1 MISRLTK
8 FNPILPTVACAA
20 LLLAACDST
29 DLTGAAA
36 GDVDDSS
43 AAVALLAPFTGFYI
57 LQDDWNGL
65 SGDVAYLIIEVPGSD
80 GISPV
85 SLYDYDDI
93 SNCVPERPFTGE
105 VSKDIII
112 LSTRVFM
119 DMDNALLFDEAELF
133 LSGSILTI
141 KFNDDADFDNDG
153 STLDRVSVTATQ
165 LGISLVSDLG
175 ETC

>member
-8 FNPILPTVACAA
+8 FNPTLPTVACAA

-112 LSTRVFM
+112 LSTRIFM
-119 DMDNALLFDEAELF
+119 DGILQFDEAELF
-133 LSGSILTI
+133 LSGSTLTI
-141 KFNDDADFDNDG
+141 EFNDDADFNNDG
-153 STLDRVSVTATQ
+153 SILDRVSITASR